1 MNQAASFALLGVGGM
16 AVVKALTGASWAD
29 VIKGHPGAVPDAGA
43 TPATAGVAGVGATA
57 AKAATAATAPG
68 TATTAKG
75 LTSGQETFAD
85 ELAAKTGLS
94 GNVIAAWL
102 LAEESG
108 SAAASRQAAGNND
121 WLNIGYTDTATYGA
135 SGSEW
140 SSPAGAADATA
151 TWLAGGNSIPGYG
164 TASSGIRSILATAGQ
179 NADAQ
184 IRAIQNSGW
193 ASSGYPDLP
202 ALYQQVTG

>member
-1 MNQAASFALLGVGGM
+1 
-16 AVVKALTGASWAD
+16 
-29 VIKGHPGAVPDAGA
+29 VPNVGA

-68 TATTAKG
+68 TPTNAKG
-75 LTSGQETFAD
+75 LTSGQTTFAN

-108 SAAASRQAAGNND
+108 AAATARQAAGNND
-121 WLNIGYTDTATYGA
+121 WLNIGYTDTATFGA
-135 SGSEW
+135 GGGEW
-140 SSPAGAADATA
+140 SSPTAAADATA
-151 TWLAGGNSIPGYG
+151 SWLAGGNSIPGYG
-164 TASSGIRSILATAGQ
+164 TASSGIRSILSTAGQ
-179 NADAQ
+179 SAEAQ
-184 IRAIQNSGW
+184 IHAIQSSGW

-202 ALYQQVTG
+202 SLYAQVTG